1 MLHQW
6 LAYQEGF
13 SINWQQVFRTY
24 ANNKKIICHN
34 ATKLKSESKI
44 GENFTKYFLKFD
56 DCSQSKRENIVTEYA
71 FFKKHFVF

>member
-13 SINWQQVFRTY
+13 SINWQRVFRTY
-24 ANNKKIICHN
+24 PNNKKIIFHD

-44 GENFTKYFLKFD
+44 CENFT
-56 DCSQSKRENIVTEYA
+56 N
-71 FFKKHFVF
+71 FFKKV

>member
-24 ANNKKIICHN
+24 PNNKKIIFHN

-44 GENFTKYFLKFD
+44 GENFTKYSF
-56 DCSQSKRENIVTEYA
+56 EV
-71 FFKKHFVF
+71 

>member
-13 SINWQQVFRTY
+13 SINWQQLFRTY
-24 ANNKKIICHN
+24 PNNKKIIFHD

-44 GENFTKYFLKFD
+44 GENLTKYFF
-56 DCSQSKRENIVTEYA
+56 EV
-71 FFKKHFVF
+71 

>member
-24 ANNKKIICHN
+24 PNNKKIIFHN
-34 ATKLKSESKI
+34 ASELQI
-44 GENFTKYFLKFD
+44 RVQNW
-56 DCSQSKRENIVTEYA
+56 
-71 FFKKHFVF
+71 